1 MRRIASRPAPYPVLT
16 ASAVLTVATA
26 LATGLASAG
35 AVALATGPAA
45 HTARPAT
52 ATAGT
57 AVITAGLATPTA
69 SWARPT
75 YRAGDYARGLARSIL
90 PAGENGLVNAAGLA
104 QFEATGARPAGSQD
118 QLGPYASLL
127 YAGTGLTD
135 AQLPRYYNEESFGVA
150 PGDVTATVRP
160 NPKVPVVIYYDQ
172 HHVPHIYGAT
182 DQVLAYGAGWAA
194 AHDRLFLMDVLR
206 HYGSGTLSQFLGPS
220 CADEQMDHDQL
231 LVADYTPAEANAQI
245 NALPAEYGAQGAR
258 LVAMGKAYVAGIND
272 YVAATR
278 TDPSL
283 LPTDYAA
290 VGAPPQPWTP
300 ADVIYV
306 ASLIGGIFGKGGGSE
321 VANAALLQYL
331 DRQLGSASAAQAAFT
346 AFKEQN
352 DPAAPTT
359 VTARF
364 PYEIPG
370 TINPATTAMP
380 DNAAAP
386 LSGGPTST
394 TPGCSAT
401 PPNRAALAIIASL
414 LRMPRSM
421 AMSNAL
427 LVDAAHSATGHPIAV
442 FGPQVGYY
450 APQILME
457 EDLHAP
463 DIAAEGAAFPGTSF
477 AVELGRGPDFAWS
490 ATSAGSDVVD
500 QRLELICNPSGGP
513 PAPHGTYYEF
523 NGKCVAMTHHTL
535 TETCVPKPGGT
546 GGPVVIHHQ
555 LYNTVHGIV
564 QGWTTAAGGQPV
576 AVVTQRSTFG
586 HEVDSGIGFL
596 RWNTPSLTTSP
607 QTWQAGAQQIQYTF
621 NWFYVDDQHIAYYQS
636 GLDPVRPSD
645 VDPNLPTWGTG
656 VAEWQGFL
664 PAAAHPQAIDST
676 QGYLTSWNNKPAPG
690 FSAADDNYSFGPAQR
705 VQSLNEEIAHQFAI
719 HHGKLTKANLVTAME
734 TAASVDLTG
743 RHVGPLLLAETAGRT
758 EPAGVQAMLG
768 QLRTWVTDGALRRKG
783 SPSDVQYDHAAAIAI
798 MDELWPR
805 LVQAMFDPVFAAGGV
820 QTAGGVATGY
830 TVFPM
835 PFEDTPNGGGAHHGS
850 AYQFGWDGYLVKILG
865 QILGKPVAQPFPAAV
880 TSRVCGGGLAACPAA
895 IDHALAA
902 TYQALVTA
910 NGGSTNVAAWTQDIA
925 TQAAG
930 QTMPAYDNIQF
941 TSVGVVGQ
949 PAIDWQ
955 NRPTFQQVAQFPA
968 HR

>member
-1 MRRIASRPAPYPVLT
+1 MRRTLTGRAVPPALAAAAVLAVMTSQVPAP
-16 ASAVLTVATA
+16 AA
-26 LATGLASAG
+26 AG
-35 AVALATGPAA
+35 AVSGWVT
-45 HTARPAT
+45 
-52 ATAGT
+52 
-57 AVITAGLATPTA
+57 
-69 SWARPT
+69 PT
-75 YRAGDYARGLARSIL
+75 YRAGDYAHGLVRSIL
-90 PAGENGLVNAAGLA
+90 PAGENGLVNAAELA

-127 YAGTGLTD
+127 YAGPGLTD
-135 AQLPRYYNEESFGVA
+135 AQLPSYYNDESFGVQPA
-150 PGDVTATVRP
+150 NITATVHP
-160 NPKVPVVIYYDQ
+160 NPKIPVVIYYDQ
-172 HHVPHIYGAT
+172 HYVPHIYGAT
-182 DQVLAYGAGWAA
+182 DQAMAYGAGWAV

-206 HYGSGTLSQFLGPS
+206 HYGSGTLSEFLGPS

-245 NALPAEYGAQGAR
+245 NALPTEYGAQGAR
-258 LVAMGKAYVAGIND
+258 LVAMGKAYVAGINN
-272 YVAATR
+272 YIAATR

-283 LPTDYAA
+283 LPADYAA

-300 ADVIYV
+300 ADIISI
-306 ASLIGGIFGKGGGSE
+306 ASLIGGIFGKGGGGE
-321 VANAALLQYL
+321 VSNAALLQYL

-352 DPAAPTT
+352 DPSAPTT

-364 PYEIPG
+364 PYEVPG
-370 TINPATTAMP
+370 TVNPATTAMP

-386 LSGGPTST
+386 LSGGPTDT
-394 TPGCSAT
+394 TPGCNAT
-401 PPNRAALAIIASL
+401 PPNRGALAVIASL
-414 LRMPRSM
+414 LRLPRTM

-427 LVDAAHSATGHPIAV
+427 LVDAAHSTTGHPIAV
-442 FGPQVGYY
+442 FGPQVGYF

-477 AVELGRGPDFAWS
+477 VVELGRGPDFAWS

-500 QRLELICNPSGGP
+500 QRLELVCNPAGGP
-513 PAPHGTYYEF
+513 PAAHGTYYEF
-523 NGKCVAMTHHTL
+523 SGKCVPMTHHTF
-535 TETCVPKPGGT
+535 TEYCVPKPGGT

-564 QGWTTAAGGQPV
+564 QGWTTAAGGKPA
-576 AVVTQRSTFG
+576 AVVNQRSTFG
-586 HEVDSGIGFL
+586 HEVDSGVGFL

-607 QTWQAGAQQIQYTF
+607 QTWQAGAQQVQYTF

-656 VAEWQGFL
+656 VAEWRGFL
-664 PAAAHPQAIDST
+664 PASAHPQAIDPS
-676 QGYLTSWNNKPAPG
+676 QGSLTSWNNKPAPG
-690 FSAADDNYSFGPAQR
+690 FSAADDNYSFGPVQR
-705 VQSLNEEIAHQFAI
+705 VQSLNQEIAHQSAL
-719 HHGKLTKANLVTAME
+719 HNGKLTEADLVTAME
-734 TAASVDLTG
+734 TAASADLTG
-743 RHVGPLLLAETAGRT
+743 RQVVPGLLAETAGRA
-758 EPAGVQAMLG
+758 EPPGVQAMLS
-768 QLRTWVTDGALRRKG
+768 QLRTWVSDGALRRKA
-783 SPSDVQYDHAAAIAI
+783 SPADVQYAQAAAIAI

-805 LVQAMFDPVFAAGGV
+805 LIQAVFDPVFAAGGV
-820 QTAGGVATGY
+820 QSARGVATGY
-830 TVFPM
+830 NVFPM

-850 AYQFGWDGYLVKILG
+850 AYQYGWDGYLVKILG
-865 QILGKPVAQPFPAAV
+865 QVLGQPVAQPFPPAV
-880 TSRVCGGGLAACPAA
+880 TSQVCEGGLAACPAA
-895 IDHALAA
+895 IDRALDA

-910 NGGSTNVAAWTQDIA
+910 NGGSTDVATWTQDTT

-930 QTMPAYDNIQF
+930 QTMPAYDDIQF
-941 TSVGVVGQ
+941 TSVGVIGQ